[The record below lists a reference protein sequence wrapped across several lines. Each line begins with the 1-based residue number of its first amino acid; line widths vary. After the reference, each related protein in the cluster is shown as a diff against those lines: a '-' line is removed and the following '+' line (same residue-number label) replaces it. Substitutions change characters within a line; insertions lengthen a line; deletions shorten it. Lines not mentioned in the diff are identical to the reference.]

1 MSQLLPLSR
10 AARLLGVTRGALQ
23 QRIKEGELPSSDGMV
38 SVEDLLVAYPDT
50 QLDTDPFLER
60 LNTIKEESF
69 ARRVRERMLPD
80 KEVLAARLYE
90 QSRELA
96 DVRTHLQRYHS
107 LVVRMQER
115 LRSMEQTEAA
125 SLPAVTALEDW
136 LNSQLEQVLDT
147 EPPNPLA
154 VMDDY
159 MRVVSAHVVLR
170 PSGHDFFVEG
180 ADTILEAGLRAGLAL
195 NYGCANG
202 NCGLCKARIVSG
214 QTQKVRHHDYVLSEA
229 EKNQGYCL
237 LCSHTPVTDLVVEAL
252 EASGPADIPLQ
263 EISARVKEVQ
273 PLSDKVMRL
282 HLQTPRTNRLRFLA
296 GQSVALSVGDAVAD
310 HGVASCPCDNR
321 NLEFFIR
328 NVPGDELA
336 AHVFGGLKSGDT
348 VTVQGPVGNFV
359 MHDESPRP
367 LLFLACDDGFSPI
380 KSLIEHAMAL
390 DTGEPMH
397 LCWVA
402 SEPGGHYL
410 QNLCRS
416 WADALDN
423 FSYTPLVAE
432 HGYGPA
438 LQVFAQEF
446 PTASEGFDVYIAG
459 PQAFVEQAQ
468 AWLSQRALPKAP
480 VVCAVV

>member
-1 MSQLLPLSR
+1 MPQLLALSR

-23 QRIKEGELPSSDGMV
+23 QRIKDGALRSSDGMV
-38 SVEDLLVAYPDT
+38 SVEDLLAAYPDT
-50 QLDTDPFLER
+50 QLDNDPFLEH

-69 ARRVRERMLPD
+69 ARRVRERLLPD

-115 LRSMEQTEAA
+115 LRGMQQTE
-125 SLPAVTALEDW
+125 LEDW
-136 LNSQLEQVLDT
+136 LNGQLEQVLDT

-170 PSGHDFFVEG
+170 PSGHEFFVEG

-195 NYGCANG
+195 NYGCSNG

-229 EKNQGYCL
+229 EKNMGYVL
-237 LCSHTPVTDLVVEAL
+237 LCSHTPVTDIVVEAL

-263 EISARVKEVQ
+263 EINARVKEVQ
-273 PLSDKVMRL
+273 PLGDKVMRL

-296 GQSVALSVGDAVAD
+296 GQSVALGIDEAQAE

-328 NVPGDELA
+328 NVAGDEFA
-336 AHVFGGLKSGDT
+336 ARVFGGLKRGET

-367 LLFLACDDGFSPI
+367 LLFLACDDGFAPI

-390 DTGEPMH
+390 DTGAPMH
-397 LCWVA
+397 LYWIA

-423 FSYTPLVAE
+423 FDYTPLVAE
-432 HGYGPA
+432 DGFGSVVQA
-438 LQVFAQEF
+438 LAEDF
-446 PTASEGFDVYIAG
+446 PDAAGGLDVYIAG
-459 PQAFVEQAQ
+459 PEAFVAEARG
-468 AWLSQRALPKAP
+468 WLSQRGLPEVQ
-480 VVCAVV
+480 VVWAVVWK

>member
-1 MSQLLPLSR
+1 MPQLLALSR

-23 QRIKEGELPSSDGMV
+23 QRIKDGELRSSDGMV
-38 SVEDLLVAYPDT
+38 SVADLLTAYPDT
-50 QLDTDPFLER
+50 QFDHDPFLER
-60 LNTIKEESF
+60 LDTIKEESF
-69 ARRVRERMLPD
+69 ARRVRERLLPD

-107 LVVRMQER
+107 LVVRTQER
-115 LRSMEQTEAA
+115 LRGMQQTE
-125 SLPAVTALEDW
+125 LEDW
-136 LNSQLEQVLDT
+136 LNGQLEQVLDT

-170 PSGHDFFVEG
+170 PSGHEFFVEG

-229 EKNQGYCL
+229 EKNMGYAL
-237 LCSHTPVTDLVVEAL
+237 LCSHTPVTDIVVEAL

-263 EISARVKEVQ
+263 EINARVKEVQ
-273 PLSDKVMRL
+273 PLSETAMRL

-296 GQSVALSVGDAVAD
+296 GQSVALSIDEAQAE

-328 NVPGDELA
+328 NVAGDEFA
-336 AHVFGGLKSGDT
+336 ARVFGGLKSGDT

-359 MHDESPRP
+359 MSDESPRP
-367 LLFLACDDGFSPI
+367 LLFLACDDGFAPI

-390 DTGEPMH
+390 DTGEAMH
-397 LCWVA
+397 LCWIA

-423 FSYTPLVAE
+423 FRYTPLVAE
-432 HGYGPA
+432 DGFGSVVQA
-438 LQVFAQEF
+438 LAEDF
-446 PTASEGFDVYIAG
+446 PDAAGGLDVYVAG
-459 PQAFVEQAQ
+459 PGAFVAEARG
-468 AWLSQRALPKAP
+468 WLSQLGLPEAQ
-480 VVCAVV
+480 VVWVAV

>member
-1 MSQLLPLSR
+1 MSQLLALSR
-10 AARLLGVTRGALQ
+10 AARLLGVTRSALQ
-23 QRIKEGELPSSDGMV
+23 QRIKDGELHSSDGMV
-38 SVEDLLVAYPDT
+38 SVEDLLRAYPDT
-50 QLDTDPFLER
+50 QLDYDPFLER
-60 LNTIKEESF
+60 LDTIKEESF
-69 ARRVRERMLPD
+69 ARRVRERLLPD

-107 LVVRMQER
+107 LVVRTQDR
-115 LRSMEQTEAA
+115 LRSMEQMEDA
-125 SLPAVTALEDW
+125 SRPDLAALEDW
-136 LNSQLEQVLDT
+136 LNRQLEEVLDT
-147 EPPNPLA
+147 EPPNPFA

-159 MRVVSAHVVLR
+159 MRVVSARVVLR
-170 PSGHDFFVEG
+170 PSGHEFFVEG

-229 EKNQGYCL
+229 EKNMGYAL
-237 LCSHTPVTDLVVEAL
+237 LCSHTPVTDIVVEAL

-263 EISARVKEVQ
+263 EIPARVKEVQ

-296 GQSVALSVGDAVAD
+296 GQSVALIIDEAQGE

-321 NLEFFIR
+321 NLEFYIR
-328 NVPGDELA
+328 NVAGDAFA
-336 AHVFGGLKSGDT
+336 ARVFGGLKSGET
-348 VTVQGPVGNFV
+348 VTVQGPMGEFV

-367 LLFLACDDGFSPI
+367 LLFLACDDGFAPI

-390 DTGEPMH
+390 DTGAPMH
-397 LCWVA
+397 LYWIA

-416 WADALDN
+416 WGDALDN
-423 FSYTPLVAE
+423 FDYTPLVAE
-432 HGYGPA
+432 QGFGPA
-438 LQVFAQEF
+438 LQAVAQDF
-446 PTASEGFDVYIAG
+446 PSVPGDFDVYIAG
-459 PQAFVEQAQ
+459 PEAFVTEAR
-468 AWLSQRALPKAP
+468 AWLSQWGLPEAQLVCS
-480 VVCAVV
+480 VV